1 MLAMIT
7 MSNLEI
13 RKIMIEVHLVML
25 RYTMDASPLDEA
37 DDYAEMVRFVCAD
50 RGNAELLANRL
61 EEDNF
66 KPDEEYFV
74 RSHPV
79 VAVVP
84 QQQVST

>member
-1 MLAMIT
+1 

-79 VAVVP
+79 VAVVTKEP
-84 QQQVST
+84 L

>member
-1 MLAMIT
+1 MKNM
-7 MSNLEI
+7 EI

-25 RYTMDASPLDEA
+25 RYTLDASPLDEA